1 MRGIIIRGIQLL
13 EEDDRVILQILFVV
27 GSNLFVVQTEWSL
40 RS

>member
-1 MRGIIIRGIQLL
+1 MRDIIIRGIQLL